1 MKKIMKIIL
10 FLFIIFCVFGCICGI
25 VDKNRIS
32 NNKEPI
38 FCINQSGGS
47 VILYIGPGYIINGAW
62 DDNPGGLKYSEIHTW
77 IWGIIQSIQ
86 SK

>member
-1 MKKIMKIIL
+1 MKKIVKIIL
-10 FLFIIFCVFGCICGI
+10 VIFILFCVFACICGI

-47 VILYIGPGYIINGAW
+47 VILYIGPGYIIEGAW
-62 DDNPGGLKYSEIHTW
+62 DDNPGGLENSDIHTW
-77 IWGIIQSIQ
+77 IWFVAQSI
-86 SK
+86 